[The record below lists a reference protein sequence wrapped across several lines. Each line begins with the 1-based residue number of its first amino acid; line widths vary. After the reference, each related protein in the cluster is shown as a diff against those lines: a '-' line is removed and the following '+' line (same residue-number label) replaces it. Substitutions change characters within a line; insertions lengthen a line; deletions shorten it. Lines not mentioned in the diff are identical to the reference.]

1 MECNE
6 DDDAHDSMQIGVL
19 GTALSMAGREESN
32 GDVRECFCEGK
43 RERVCDGMCEEQE
56 IGVEAGSS

>member
-1 MECNE
+1 
-6 DDDAHDSMQIGVL
+6 MQIGEL
-19 GTALSMAGREESN
+19 SSAFSMAGREESN